1 MFARN
6 DACFWLTV
14 GEVGAG
20 VALVGEAVTSSTA
33 AALPVAMTPL
43 LQPKQMAR
51 VVGTSVLFL
60 AMAKP
65 YRYKGTNRPCLL
77 LHANIKMSP
86 AWSVSENQARG
97 EQVKRM

>member
-33 AALPVAMTPL
+33 TALPVAMTPL

-60 AMAKP
+60 AMAKL

-77 LHANIKMSP
+77 HANIKMSP
-86 AWSVSENQARG
+86 AISENQARG